1 MNIFKKLMLGNCGVR
16 AAEKTSKATSSR
28 LSRFFHDSSVEV
40 HSEEHEVVIAL
51 GSNVGDRLHNFD
63 EALQRMRKSGIHITR
78 HGCLYETK
86 PAYVTDQP
94 HFLNSAVR
102 GMTKLEPHKLLGI
115 LKEIERDMGR
125 VNGIRYGP
133 RPIDLDILFY
143 GNRRVNTDTLT
154 IPHER
159 IWERPFVMG
168 PLIDLLGS
176 DVDNDISKSWDLF
189 SGSPGGLFAAWEK
202 LGGESLIGNDGIKR
216 VLPIASKLWNWSSR
230 TSIMGILNVTP
241 DSFSDG
247 GRFLSE
253 ASFIS
258 QVRLLLSEGA
268 DIIDLGAQST
278 RPMATKLSPEQELDR
293 LMPFLEII
301 KNLPEMEGKLISV
314 DTFYSQVA
322 AESVSLGAHLINDVS
337 GGNLDS
343 SMHKVVAALKVPYI
357 LMHMRGDPSTMQNQ
371 ENLKYDNVCA
381 EVASELYTR
390 ARDAEL
396 SGIPAWRMIIDPGI
410 GFSKDTGQN
419 LDILNG
425 LPTIRSEISRRSSS
439 LSRAPMLIGPSR
451 KRFLGEICARPE
463 ASQRDSAT
471 VAAVTAGI
479 LNGANIVRVH
489 NVGDNCDAVMLCD
502 AMLHRRKS
510 P

>member
-1 MNIFKKLMLGNCGVR
+1 MSIFKKLMLANCGVR
-16 AAEKTSKATSSR
+16 AAKKTSKATSSC
-28 LSRFFHDSSVEV
+28 LSRFFHVDSVEV
-40 HSEEHEVVIAL
+40 HSEEQEVVIAL
-51 GSNVGDRLHNFD
+51 GSNVGHRLHNFD

-78 HGCLYETK
+78 HGCLYETE

-94 HFLNSAVR
+94 HFLNSAIR
-102 GMTKLEPHKLLGI
+102 GTTKHEPHKLLGI

-143 GNRRVNTDTLT
+143 GNRRVNTDTLI

-176 DVDNDISKSWDLF
+176 DTDNDMIKSWDLF
-189 SGSPGGLFAAWEK
+189 SASPGGLFAAWEK
-202 LGGESLIGNDGIKR
+202 LGGESLIGKDGMKR
-216 VLPIASKLWNWSSR
+216 VLPIASKLWNWSPR

-253 ASFIS
+253 TSFTS

-268 DIIDLGAQST
+268 DIIDLGAQSS

-293 LMPFLEII
+293 LMPFLKII

-322 AESVSLGAHLINDVS
+322 AESVSMGAHLINDVS

-343 SMHKVVAALKVPYI
+343 NMHTVIAALKVPYI

-371 ENLKYDNVCA
+371 ENLKYDNVCE

-396 SGIPAWRMIIDPGI
+396 SGIPAWRMILDPGI

-425 LPTIRSEISRRSSS
+425 LPTIRSEIARRSMS

-451 KRFLGEICARPE
+451 KRFLGEICAQPE
-463 ASQRDSAT
+463 ASRRDSAT

-489 NVGDNCDAVMLCD
+489 NVGDNCDAVKLCD
-502 AMLHRRKS
+502 AMLHRRKF

>member
-1 MNIFKKLMLGNCGVR
+1 MSIFKKLMLPNCEVR
-16 AAEKTSKATSSR
+16 VAKKTSKATIFR
-28 LSRFFHDSSVEV
+28 LSRFFHVNSVEV
-40 HSEEHEVVIAL
+40 HSEEQEVVVAL

-94 HFLNSAVR
+94 HFLNSAIR
-102 GMTKLEPHKLLGI
+102 GMTKHEPHKLLGI

-125 VNGIRYGP
+125 VNGIMYGP

-143 GNRRVNTDTLT
+143 GNQRVNTDTLI

-176 DVDNDISKSWDLF
+176 DIDNDTIQSWDLF
-189 SGSPGGLFAAWEK
+189 SASPGGLFAAWKK
-202 LGGESLIGNDGIKR
+202 LGGESLIGKDGMKR
-216 VLPIASKLWNWSSR
+216 VLPIASKLWNWSPR

-253 ASFIS
+253 RSFIS

-278 RPMATKLSPEQELDR
+278 RPMATKLTPEQELDR
-293 LMPFLEII
+293 LMPFLEIM

-314 DTFYSQVA
+314 DSFYSQVA
-322 AESVSLGAHLINDVS
+322 AESVSMGAHLINDVS

-343 SMHKVVAALKVPYI
+343 NMHNVVAALKVPYI

-371 ENLKYDNVCA
+371 ENLKYDNICA

-390 ARDAEL
+390 ARNAEL

-425 LPTIRSEISRRSSS
+425 LPTIRSEIARRSLS

-451 KRFLGEICARPE
+451 KRFLGEICGRPE
-463 ASQRDSAT
+463 ASRRDSAT

-489 NVGDNCDAVMLCD
+489 NVGDNCDAVKLCD
-502 AMLHRRKS
+502 AMLHRRKFS
-510 P
+510 